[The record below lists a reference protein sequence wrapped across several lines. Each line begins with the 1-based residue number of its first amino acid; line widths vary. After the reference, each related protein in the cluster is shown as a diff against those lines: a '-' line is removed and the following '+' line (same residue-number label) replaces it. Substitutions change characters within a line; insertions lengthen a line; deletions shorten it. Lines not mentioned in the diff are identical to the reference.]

1 MATRSHSPRTPGR
14 KPGRNDVGAPQE
26 RATSRSARTTAQRST
41 PSKSSSRTA
50 SSTKARRAE
59 PQRRTSSQAPVRGTA
74 TSIRG
79 AGRSHVTP
87 AKRRAAPSNKRS
99 AARAVEANRP
109 KVSAPSP
116 EKRARQRGVASPLRR
131 LRITLVAIAVVLLAI
146 VGRVAYL
153 QTKEADSLQSAGADQ
168 WTRSYSLSAQRG
180 TMFDRHGN
188 ELAMS
193 VPAASIS
200 INPKLLV
207 NGAVVIQELD
217 TLLDLS
223 DEQLA
228 LLLSE
233 VESKDRGFVYVARQ
247 VDANVGDFIRALGHA
262 GVNVDDES
270 RREMPGGDTGRSV
283 LGRTNIDG
291 DGIAGLEK
299 QYNDVMTGTG
309 GSMTREVD
317 PKQQTIAGS
326 ESITQAP
333 VAGNDLVLTIDRS
346 IQFATEQVLLEQ
358 LERIGAK
365 GGTVIALETKSGEI
379 LGMASVRRDDQTG
392 EYGVTNGNFAAVDA
406 YEPGSVAKVIT
417 IAGALD
423 AGAVTP
429 ETEFTVPWRKQY
441 ADDLLKDSHEHPDL
455 LLTVS
460 DILTESSNI
469 GTIMVQQEL
478 GRYEHY
484 DYMTAFGLG
493 SKTALDFP
501 GESPGLLKDVDD
513 LWGSERVTVAY
524 GQGMSSTSLQLV
536 SAINVIA
543 NGGVYVAPKLV
554 KATVGPEGQ
563 QTPMPAAATHR
574 VVSERAAAE
583 TTAMMQRVVCEGTA
597 KMAQVDHLSVA
608 GKTGTAFKA
617 ADNGTYYNE
626 EGDRIYYASFVGFFP
641 ADDPQ
646 ITILVSVDEPPA
658 GTSDRFGGTAAAP
671 VFAALVPT
679 LLHERNIQPAPGS
692 AGCPE

>member
-1 MATRSHSPRTPGR
+1 M
-14 KPGRNDVGAPQE
+14 
-26 RATSRSARTTAQRST
+26 
-41 PSKSSSRTA
+41 
-50 SSTKARRAE
+50 
-59 PQRRTSSQAPVRGTA
+59 
-74 TSIRG
+74 
-79 AGRSHVTP
+79 
-87 AKRRAAPSNKRS
+87 
-99 AARAVEANRP
+99 
-109 KVSAPSP
+109 
-116 EKRARQRGVASPLRR
+116 
-131 LRITLVAIAVVLLAI
+131 VLLAI

-168 WTRSYSLSAQRG
+168 WTRSYLLPAQRG
-180 TMFDRHGN
+180 TMFDRNGN

-207 NGAVVIQELD
+207 DGAVVVQELD

-223 DEQLA
+223 DEKVA
-228 LLLSE
+228 SLLSE

-247 VDANVGDFIRALGHA
+247 VDANAGDFIRALGHA

-358 LERIGAK
+358 LERIGAR
-365 GGTVIALETKSGEI
+365 GGTVIALETKTGEI
-379 LGMASVRRDDQTG
+379 LGLASVRRDDETG

-429 ETEFTVPWRKQY
+429 ETTFTVPWRKQY
-441 ADDLLKDSHEHPDL
+441 ADDLLKDSHQHPDE

-484 DYMTAFGLG
+484 DYMTVFGLG

-501 GESPGLLKDVDD
+501 GESPGLLKDVDE

-554 KATVGPEGQ
+554 KATVGPDGQ
-563 QTPMPAAATHR
+563 QTPMPAAVTRRA
-574 VVSERAAAE
+574 VSEQAAAE

-597 KMAQVDHLSVA
+597 KMAQVDDLPVA

-626 EGDRIYYASFVGFFP
+626 DGDRIYYSSFVGFFP
-641 ADDPQ
+641 ANDPQ

-658 GTSDRFGGTAAAP
+658 GTRDRFGGTAAAP

-679 LLHERNIQPAPGS
+679 LLHESNIQPAPGS
-692 AGCPE
+692 KGCPE